1 MRFGLMTAAALLMSA
16 AWMGTRPV
24 NGQQPACTTE
34 IEQMDRA
41 FADVQTARV
50 ALDNVQA
57 SMQGSSSQAELERAQ
72 ADVQQAEAE
81 LRDTQSAT
89 RPVNI
94 EAMAE
99 YEGNL
104 SAAKQRVDGARRRL
118 EEIQARRPAG
128 ASQAALDQARGTL
141 DAARAA
147 LEVRVS
153 EFLLCA
159 RRT

>member
-24 NGQQPACTTE
+24 NAQQPACITE

-72 ADVQQAEAE
+72 ADVQQAEA
-81 LRDTQSAT
+81 DSAT
-89 RPVNI
+89 FR
-94 EAMAE
+94 
-99 YEGNL
+99 
-104 SAAKQRVDGARRRL
+104 ARR
-118 EEIQARRPAG
+118 AP
-128 ASQAALDQARGTL
+128 
-141 DAARAA
+141 
-147 LEVRVS
+147 
-153 EFLLCA
+153 
-159 RRT
+159 